1 MGIHEAMGAKFH
13 PIPKA
18 RIQSRIPWGV
28 VLFQL
33 LLRLKYRQGAMGE
46 KFLKPTKVVDEIRN
60 RLQREI
66 EKLAFIFA

>member
-1 MGIHEAMGAKFH
+1 MGAKFH
-13 PIPKA
+13 PIPRA
-18 RIQSRIPWGV
+18 RIPWGV

-46 KFLKPTKVVDEIRN
+46 KFLQPTKVVDEIRN

-66 EKLAFIFA
+66 EKSAFIFA